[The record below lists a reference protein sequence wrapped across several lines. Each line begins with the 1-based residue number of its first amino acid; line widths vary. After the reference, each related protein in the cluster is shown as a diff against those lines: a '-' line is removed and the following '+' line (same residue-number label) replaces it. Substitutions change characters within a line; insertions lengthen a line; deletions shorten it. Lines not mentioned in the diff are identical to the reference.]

1 MLFLSTSG
9 IMEGVK
15 SYHHGDLRN
24 ALTGAAAELA
34 REGGPEAVVLREAAR
49 RVGVTPTAAYRH
61 FDGQRDLLGTVK
73 EQAQAVLASTIERAL
88 NACADEPDPG
98 RRAIARLRAS
108 GRAYLEFA
116 FTEPG
121 LFNTAFCRDRD
132 APPDAVFGY
141 TDADAFILLGALLDE
156 MVAAG
161 LVPAERRPLAE
172 FGAWATVHG
181 LAVLIIDG
189 PLAGLSGAAR
199 DAAVE
204 SVLDGVIRSLVGSA

>member
-24 ALTGAAAELA
+24 ALTEAAADLA
-34 REGGPEAVVLREAAR
+34 RSGGPEAVVLREAAR

-61 FDGQRDLLGTVK
+61 FNGQRDLLGTVK
-73 EQAQAVLASTIERAL
+73 WQAQAVLASTIERAL
-88 NACADEPDPG
+88 NECADEPDPG

-132 APPDAVFGY
+132 VPPEEAPGY
-141 TDADAFILLGALLDE
+141 SEAGAFILLGALLDE
-156 MVAAG
+156 LVASG
-161 LVPAERRPLAE
+161 LMPSDRRPMAE
-172 FGAWATVHG
+172 FGAWSAVHG
-181 LAVLIIDG
+181 LAVLVLDG
-189 PLAGLSGAAR
+189 PLSGLTGSER
-199 DAAVE
+199 EAAVE
-204 SVLDGVIRSLVGSA
+204 TVLDGVVRALVSPA

>member
-1 MLFLSTSG
+1 
-9 IMEGVK
+9 VN

-24 ALTGAAAELA
+24 ALTHAAAELA

-73 EQAQAVLASTIERAL
+73 WQAQAVLASTIEEAL
-88 NACADEPDPG
+88 NGCADEPDPG

-121 LFNTAFCRDRD
+121 LFNTAFCHDRD
-132 APPDAVFGY
+132 IPQDDLPGY
-141 TDADAFILLGALLDE
+141 TEAGAFMLLSALLDE
-156 MVAAG
+156 LLAAG
-161 LVPAERRPLAE
+161 LMPTGRRPMAE
-172 FGAWATVHG
+172 FGAWSAVHG
-181 LAVLIIDG
+181 LAVLVLDG
-189 PLAGLSGAAR
+189 PLNGLSGAER
-199 DAAVE
+199 EAAVE
-204 SVLDGVIRSLVGSA
+204 AVLDGVVRSLVGEA